1 MSRFHRA
8 REKQMPDSLQ
18 DAARRRWLRR
28 LLASGVL
35 GAGGFAGLIQSALAM
50 ARAPYPDGLHKI
62 RGQVKINGVPA
73 AAGALVKPGD
83 KVTTGPGSQAVFVV
97 GRDAYLMREDTR
109 IEISGRP
116 AATSTSGEVQEAL
129 VNTLRLLS
137 GKLLA
142 AFGRS
147 DKRIVMPTA
156 VIGVRGTVVYLE
168 AEATRGYICTCYGTV
183 DIEATAVPGVRE
195 SVTTRY
201 HDAPR
206 YIYGAG
212 VDKPIVAAPVI
223 NHTDDEI
230 YMIEHLVGR
239 FPLFHGNDGSY
250 SFKR

>member
-1 MSRFHRA
+1 
-8 REKQMPDSLQ
+8 MPDSLQ
-18 DAARRRWLRR
+18 DAARRRWLTR
-28 LLASGVL
+28 LLAGGAL
-35 GAGGFAGLIQSALAM
+35 GAGGIAGLIQSALAM
-50 ARAPYPDGLHKI
+50 ARPPYPDGLHKI
-62 RGQVKINGVPA
+62 QGQVKINGVPA

-97 GRDAYLMREDTR
+97 GRDAYLLRADTR

-116 AATSTSGEVQEAL
+116 AATSVSGEVQEAL

-147 DKRIVMPTA
+147 HKQIVMPTA

-168 AEATRGYICTCYGTV
+168 TEAARSYVCTCYGSV
-183 DIEATAVPGVRE
+183 DIVATAAPGVRE
-195 SVTTRY
+195 SVTARH

-212 VDKPIVAAPVI
+212 VKKPIEVAPVI

-239 FPLFHGNDGSY
+239 LPPFHGDGGSY

>member
-1 MSRFHRA
+1 MSEFSHN
-8 REKQMPDSLQ
+8 
-18 DAARRRWLRR
+18 AARRQWLIR
-28 LLASGVL
+28 LLASGTL
-35 GAGGFAGLIQSALAM
+35 GASGFAGLIQSALAM
-50 ARAPYPDGLHKI
+50 ARKPNPGGLHKI
-62 RGQVKINGVPA
+62 EGQVKINDIPA
-73 AAGALVKPGD
+73 AVGALIKPGD
-83 KVTTGPGSQAVFVV
+83 TVTTGSHSQAVFVV

-116 AATSTSGEVQEAL
+116 AATSASGEVQEAL

-168 AEATRGYICTCYGTV
+168 AEATRSYICTCYGSV
-183 DIEATAVPGVRE
+183 DIEATAAPGVRE
-195 SVTTRY
+195 SVTARH

-212 VDKPIVAAPVI
+212 VEKPIVAAPVI

-230 YMIEHLVGR
+230 YMIESLVGR
-239 FPLFHGNDGSY
+239 LPLFHGDGNSGY
-250 SFKR
+250 KK